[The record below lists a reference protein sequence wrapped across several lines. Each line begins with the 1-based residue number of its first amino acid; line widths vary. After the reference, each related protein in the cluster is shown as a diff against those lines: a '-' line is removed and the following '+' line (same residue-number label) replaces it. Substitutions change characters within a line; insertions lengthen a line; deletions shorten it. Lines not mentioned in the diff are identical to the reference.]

1 MVVNIEIAAKL
12 TPVNFRCILGS
23 GMPRSSRN
31 PYHHGDLRRALLD
44 ATLELAAEK
53 SPAGVSLREAAR
65 AAGVSP
71 AAPYRHFRD
80 KQEMLAAAAEEGFRL
95 LLDRIRDA
103 GLDRSSP
110 ADRLV
115 EWVAIYVRF
124 AVEQPAHFR
133 LMYGQGSPPKSS
145 TDALQAAARRTF
157 RAFFDTVAEVVGPW
171 RLGPAALREAALEVW
186 ALAHGLATLA
196 LDGHTLFLGL
206 PPERVHLVARRAAR
220 PHIDALLRRAR

>member
-1 MVVNIEIAAKL
+1 
-12 TPVNFRCILGS
+12 
-23 GMPRSSRN
+23 MPRSSRSR
-31 PYHHGDLRRALLD
+31 YHHGDLRRALLD
-44 ATLELAAEK
+44 ATLALAAEK

-65 AAGVSP
+65 GAGVSP

-95 LLDRIRDA
+95 LLDRVGGA
-103 GLDRSSP
+103 GLDRSIA
-110 ADRLV
+110 ADRRLV

-145 TDALQAAARRTF
+145 TDALQAAARQTF
-157 RAFFDTVAEVVGPW
+157 RAFFGTVAEVVAPW
-171 RLGPAALREAALEVW
+171 RLGPAALREVALEVW
-186 ALAHGLATLA
+186 ALAHGMATLA
-196 LDGHTLFLGL
+196 LDGQTKFLGL

-220 PHIDALLRRAR
+220 AQVDALLRRPR